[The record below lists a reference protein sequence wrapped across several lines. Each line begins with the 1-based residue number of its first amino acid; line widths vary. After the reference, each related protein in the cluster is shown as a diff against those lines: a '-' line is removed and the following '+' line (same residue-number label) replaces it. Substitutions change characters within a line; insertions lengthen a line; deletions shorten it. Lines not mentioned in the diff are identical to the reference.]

1 MSGIG
6 SITGYSPPIR
16 ITLELDGIAFD
27 VAEVGADHV
36 TLRSPR
42 DCGPMKAVL
51 IVNIDGRIKRR
62 HVMLPEGIVKE
73 RDRQPIIRLE
83 TASLAKAS

>member
-1 MSGIG
+1 MTDAA

-16 ITLELDGIAFD
+16 ITLEVDGMSFD
-27 VAEVGADHV
+27 VAEVGPDHV

-42 DCGPMKAVL
+42 DCGPMQAVL
-51 IVNIDGRIKRR
+51 VVDIDGRIKRR
-62 HVMLPEGIVKE
+62 QLMLPEGILKG
-73 RDRQPIIRLE
+73 RDRQLIIRLE

>member
-1 MSGIG
+1 MSDVTPV
-6 SITGYSPPIR
+6 TGYSPPIR
-16 ITLELDGIAFD
+16 ISLEANGVAFD
-27 VAEVGADHV
+27 VAEAGPDHV

-42 DCGPMKAVL
+42 ECAPMRAVL

-62 HVMLPEGIVKE
+62 QLMLPDGIQKG